1 MTAVK
6 NHDWVQ
12 MSAARTRIS
21 PHSVQ
26 SFLTQAAL
34 DLLSELGARG
44 ELHLIRRSFAGV
56 DSTQIRPPSIST
68 ICLAM
73 ARPRPVPPS
82 AVVLELST
90 WWNWSKIRSCYQ
102 GVC

>member
-12 MSAARTRIS
+12 MSAARTGIS

-34 DLLSELGARG
+34 DSLSELGARG
-44 ELHLIRRSFAGV
+44 ELIDWYVRN
-56 DSTQIRPPSIST
+56 P
-68 ICLAM
+68 M
-73 ARPRPVPPS
+73 ARAELVEAREVGLLCLHDLAS
-82 AVVLELST
+82 RAVE
-90 WWNWSKIRSCYQ
+90 R
-102 GVC
+102 